1 MQKDLAYKS
10 NEVSLGMVK
19 ETKKDKVIIKNHFKS
34 TTQDELDMKVAKIMA
49 YLLKKEIEPVNQ

>member
-1 MQKDLAYKS
+1 MRKDFAYKS

-19 ETKKDKVIIKNHFKS
+19 ETKKDKVIIKNHFIS
-34 TTQDELDMKVAKIMA
+34 TTQDELDMRVAEIMA